1 MKPICAY
8 ILVAMASVMVCS
20 ASYAAKPLS
29 KQGKRVAKALMSTDP
44 NEWQLVESIDLKFD
58 TYHPQGML
66 KVDDTFYITTV
77 KVERRP
83 RYTRQGKQVSVMDEG
98 AGKGYLMQFDA
109 GGNLLKCI
117 ELCEG
122 AIFHPGGMDF
132 DGRYI
137 WVPITKYYPYSRSLI
152 VRVDVRSHQ
161 VDKVCYVDDS
171 IGAIIHDTDNNILV
185 GANWDADE
193 FLTWQLDSALEVK
206 DAELTAAERRHA
218 NTAKHLAIQDSKY
231 IGGGSEDANV
241 RLNKIGSDAWQ
252 KTKAK
257 ARKAAK
263 DMAGELI
270 QLYAARK
277 RQPGFAFAA
286 DSPWQK
292 EFEDNFPYP
301 ETDDQLRCIADI
313 KHDMESPT
321 PMDRLLCGDVG
332 FGKTEVALRAVMK
345 AVMDGKQVAILGKI
359 GVLH

>member
-8 ILVAMASVMVCS
+8 ILMAVASVMVCS

-29 KQGKRVAKALMSTDP
+29 KQGKRVAKALMSTNP

-66 KVDDTFYITTV
+66 KVDDTFYITTI

-152 VRVDVRSHQ
+152 VRVDVRNHQ
-161 VDKVCYVDDS
+161 VEKVCYVDDS

-231 IGGGSEDANV
+231 IGGG
-241 RLNKIGSDAWQ
+241 K
-252 KTKAK
+252 
-257 ARKAAK
+257 
-263 DMAGELI
+263 M
-270 QLYAARK
+270 
-277 RQPGFAFAA
+277 
-286 DSPWQK
+286 
-292 EFEDNFPYP
+292 
-301 ETDDQLRCIADI
+301 
-313 KHDMESPT
+313 
-321 PMDRLLCGDVG
+321 VG
-332 FGKTEVALRAVMK
+332 FGLKNGPKGRVGGFDVIDTRTFEKLRSADIELRTPRKSIVSGNPSTIEIVGDKMRLYFAPEDNKTTLYIYQTQIK
-345 AVMDGKQVAILGKI
+345 K
-359 GVLH
+359 

>member
-1 MKPICAY
+1 MA
-8 ILVAMASVMVCS
+8 VASVMVCS

-117 ELCEG
+117 ELCEE

-161 VDKVCYVDDS
+161 VEKVCYVDDS

-193 FLTWQLDSALEVK
+193 FLTWQLDSALAIK

-218 NTAKHLAIQDSKY
+218 NTANHLAIQDSKY
-231 IGGGSEDANV
+231 IGGG
-241 RLNKIGSDAWQ
+241 K
-252 KTKAK
+252 
-257 ARKAAK
+257 
-263 DMAGELI
+263 M
-270 QLYAARK
+270 
-277 RQPGFAFAA
+277 
-286 DSPWQK
+286 
-292 EFEDNFPYP
+292 
-301 ETDDQLRCIADI
+301 
-313 KHDMESPT
+313 
-321 PMDRLLCGDVG
+321 VG
-332 FGKTEVALRAVMK
+332 FGLKNGPKGRVGGFDVIDTRTFEKLRSADIELRTPRKSIVSSNPSTIEIVGDKMRLYFAPEDNKTTLYIYQTQIK
-345 AVMDGKQVAILGKI
+345 K
-359 GVLH
+359 

>member
-8 ILVAMASVMVCS
+8 ILVAVASVMVCS

-122 AIFHPGGMDF
+122 TIFHPGGMDF

-152 VRVDVRSHQ
+152 VRVDVRNHQ
-161 VDKVCYVDDS
+161 VEKVCYVDDS

-193 FLTWQLDSALEVK
+193 FLAWRLDSALEVK

-231 IGGGSEDANV
+231 IGGG
-241 RLNKIGSDAWQ
+241 K
-252 KTKAK
+252 
-257 ARKAAK
+257 
-263 DMAGELI
+263 M
-270 QLYAARK
+270 
-277 RQPGFAFAA
+277 
-286 DSPWQK
+286 
-292 EFEDNFPYP
+292 
-301 ETDDQLRCIADI
+301 
-313 KHDMESPT
+313 
-321 PMDRLLCGDVG
+321 VG
-332 FGKTEVALRAVMK
+332 FGLKNGPKGRVGGFDVIDTRTFEKLRSADIELRTPRKSIVSGNPSTIEIVGDKMRLYFAPEDNKTTLYIYQTQIK
-345 AVMDGKQVAILGKI
+345 K
-359 GVLH
+359 

>member
-8 ILVAMASVMVCS
+8 ILMAVASVMVCS

-29 KQGKRVAKALMSTDP
+29 KQGKRVAKALMSTEP

-122 AIFHPGGMDF
+122 TIFHPGGMDF

-161 VDKVCYVDDS
+161 VEKVCYVDDS

-206 DAELTAAERRHA
+206 DAELTATERRYA

-231 IGGGSEDANV
+231 IGGS
-241 RLNKIGSDAWQ
+241 K
-252 KTKAK
+252 
-257 ARKAAK
+257 
-263 DMAGELI
+263 M
-270 QLYAARK
+270 
-277 RQPGFAFAA
+277 
-286 DSPWQK
+286 
-292 EFEDNFPYP
+292 
-301 ETDDQLRCIADI
+301 
-313 KHDMESPT
+313 
-321 PMDRLLCGDVG
+321 VG
-332 FGKTEVALRAVMK
+332 FGLKNGPKGRVGGFDVIDTRTFEKLRSADIELRTPRKSIVSGNPSTIEIVGDKMRLYFAPEDNKTTLYIYQTQIK
-345 AVMDGKQVAILGKI
+345 K
-359 GVLH
+359 

>member
-8 ILVAMASVMVCS
+8 ILMAVASVMVCS

-44 NEWQLVESIDLKFD
+44 NEWQLVGSVDLKFD

-66 KVDDTFYITTV
+66 KVGDTFYITTV

-152 VRVDVRSHQ
+152 VRVDIRSHQ
-161 VDKVCYVDDS
+161 VEKVCYVDDS

-231 IGGGSEDANV
+231 IGGG
-241 RLNKIGSDAWQ
+241 K
-252 KTKAK
+252 
-257 ARKAAK
+257 
-263 DMAGELI
+263 M
-270 QLYAARK
+270 
-277 RQPGFAFAA
+277 
-286 DSPWQK
+286 
-292 EFEDNFPYP
+292 
-301 ETDDQLRCIADI
+301 
-313 KHDMESPT
+313 
-321 PMDRLLCGDVG
+321 VG
-332 FGKTEVALRAVMK
+332 FGLKNGPKGRVGGFDVIDTRTFEKLRSADIELRTPRKSIVSGNPSTIEIVGDKMRLYFAPEDNKTTLYIYQAQIK
-345 AVMDGKQVAILGKI
+345 K
-359 GVLH
+359 

>member
-8 ILVAMASVMVCS
+8 ILMAVASVMVCS

-161 VDKVCYVDDS
+161 VEKVCYVDDS

-193 FLTWQLDSALEVK
+193 FLTWQLDSVLEVK

-218 NTAKHLAIQDSKY
+218 NTAKHLAIQDGKY
-231 IGGGSEDANV
+231 IGGG
-241 RLNKIGSDAWQ
+241 K
-252 KTKAK
+252 
-257 ARKAAK
+257 
-263 DMAGELI
+263 M
-270 QLYAARK
+270 
-277 RQPGFAFAA
+277 
-286 DSPWQK
+286 
-292 EFEDNFPYP
+292 
-301 ETDDQLRCIADI
+301 
-313 KHDMESPT
+313 
-321 PMDRLLCGDVG
+321 VG
-332 FGKTEVALRAVMK
+332 FGLKNGPKGRVGGFDVIDTRTFEKLRSADIELRTPRKSIVSGNPSTIEIVGDKMRLYFAPEDNKTTLYIYQTQIK
-345 AVMDGKQVAILGKI
+345 K
-359 GVLH
+359 

>member
-8 ILVAMASVMVCS
+8 ILMAVASVMVCS

-29 KQGKRVAKALMSTDP
+29 KQGKRVAKALMSTNP

-66 KVDDTFYITTV
+66 KVDDTFYITTI

-161 VDKVCYVDDS
+161 VEKVCYVDDS

-231 IGGGSEDANV
+231 IGGG
-241 RLNKIGSDAWQ
+241 K
-252 KTKAK
+252 
-257 ARKAAK
+257 
-263 DMAGELI
+263 M
-270 QLYAARK
+270 
-277 RQPGFAFAA
+277 
-286 DSPWQK
+286 
-292 EFEDNFPYP
+292 
-301 ETDDQLRCIADI
+301 
-313 KHDMESPT
+313 
-321 PMDRLLCGDVG
+321 VG
-332 FGKTEVALRAVMK
+332 FGLKNGPKGRVGGFDVIDTRTFEKLRSADIELRTPRKSIVSGNPSTIEIVGDKMRLYFAPEDNKTTLYIYQTQIK
-345 AVMDGKQVAILGKI
+345 K
-359 GVLH
+359 